1 MMIHQR
7 KWSQIKFW
15 TFQRPP
21 HVSYQNSQTKYRSNL
36 FYNLIQSELLP
47 LRLNYSECKTKI
59 FWCVPGFLLEFVL
72 LNLLLFCVPGSE
84 ETTTDCIYI
93 VIFFFAKC
101 DLASV
106 TLFTRLPTS
115 VLKSCDTKVYNYA
128 AENSWS
134 FASFASFFKS
144 LLRLRRSSGVLKV
157 CLNS

>member
-1 MMIHQR
+1 MLGW
-7 KWSQIKFW
+7 WSTNANEVKSSFELFKDLPMFHIKIPRQS
-15 TFQRPP
+15 T
-21 HVSYQNSQTKYRSNL
+21 VSYL
-36 FYNLIQSELLP
+36 FYNLIQSELLLP

-106 TLFTRLPTS
+106 TLFTRLPTHAKILWHKS
-115 VLKSCDTKVYNYA
+115 IQLCCWKLLKFC
-128 AENSWS
+128 
-134 FASFASFFKS
+134 FICIFFQEPFKT
-144 LLRLRRSSGVLKV
+144 
-157 CLNS
+157 

>member
-1 MMIHQR
+1 MLLRPSIKKWNARMMIHQR

-101 DLASV
+101 DFASV
-106 TLFTRLPTS
+106 TLFTRLLLPTWQS
-115 VLKSCDTKVYNYA
+115 CHKSIQLCCCKVLKFC
-128 AENSWS
+128 
-134 FASFASFFKS
+134 FICIFFQEPFKT
-144 LLRLRRSSGVLKV
+144 
-157 CLNS
+157 